1 MTWAEAR
8 ACRACGKE
16 LLFAEGPNGKA
27 IPLDLSA
34 PVYRVLPNGTCA
46 RETGC
51 YVTHFAS
58 CPEASRFSKGG
69 KEKK

>member
-1 MTWAEAR
+1 MSERR

-34 PVYRVLPNGTCA
+34 PVYRVLDNGTCV
-46 RETGC
+46 REAGC

-58 CPEASRFSKGG
+58 CTDPSRFSKGG
-69 KEKK
+69 KKA